1 LRISLGTSVSSRRS
15 RTGSGANSVQP
26 VAMSVST
33 KVCTSRPA
41 NCGPPGGLRALEEV
55 FPGFSDELA
64 RAGAVPVR
72 VAQEVQFELP
82 KLGVMPKRDFAIS
95 LLCAS
100 RPLIEWGHAALSI
113 L

>member
-1 LRISLGTSVSSRRS
+1 M
-15 RTGSGANSVQP
+15 A
-26 VAMSVST
+26 
-33 KVCTSRPA
+33 
-41 NCGPPGGLRALEEV
+41 GGLQALEEV
-55 FPGFSDELA
+55 FPGFSDQLA

-100 RPLIEWGHAALSI
+100 RPVIEFVLRHRAEMIPNIISTSVGYCR
-113 L
+113 